1 VAHRLDGWLTR
12 IIANELQVDDD
23 SIIDVTRRI
32 S

>member
-1 VAHRLDGWLTR
+1 MAHRLDGWLAR

-23 SIIDVTRRI
+23 SIIDVTGRI